1 MTDNIGGLAS
11 MSSPKYA
18 SINTEFSTVTLN
30 AIFEEGQDVQEA
42 LDFSQDNLINELG
55 E

>member
-1 MTDNIGGLAS
+1 